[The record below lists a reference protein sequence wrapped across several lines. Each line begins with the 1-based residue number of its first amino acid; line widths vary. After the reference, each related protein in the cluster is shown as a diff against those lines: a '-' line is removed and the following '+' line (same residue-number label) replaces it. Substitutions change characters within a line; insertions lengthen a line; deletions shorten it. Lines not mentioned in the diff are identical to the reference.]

1 MNTLPGI
8 PRLRA
13 PARARA
19 GETVEIRLLI
29 DHPMD
34 SGRRRDGS
42 QAPRQMLTDLHLLL
56 DGRAIARLSFGDGAS
71 PNPFHVFR
79 IRIPGPCEIAAVW
92 TDEDGRQARVS
103 HRVFT

>member
-1 MNTLPGI
+1 MSPLPGT

-19 GETVEIRLLI
+19 GETVEIRLLL

-42 QAPRQMLTDLHLLL
+42 AAPRQMLTDLRLLL
-56 DGRAIARLSFGDGAS
+56 DGREIARLAFGDGAS

-79 IRIPGPCEIAAVW
+79 VRIPGPCEIAALW
-92 TDEDGRQARVS
+92 TAEDGRQARVS
-103 HRVFT
+103 QRIAA